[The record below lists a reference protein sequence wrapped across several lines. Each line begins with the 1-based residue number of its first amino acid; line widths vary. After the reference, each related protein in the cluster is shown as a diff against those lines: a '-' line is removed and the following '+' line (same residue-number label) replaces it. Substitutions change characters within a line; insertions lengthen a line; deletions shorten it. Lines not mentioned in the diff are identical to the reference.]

1 MRATP
6 ISDEV
11 PELMQDAWHLD
22 AHRGEM
28 PGMLDPAELVAA
40 VFNIPRRELA
50 IGDEVSTGMFGK
62 FYVDELSSQPDH
74 RSILLH
80 TRAPGLTS
88 RFAVAVRRYSDGSRE
103 AILHNSVH
111 PTSWLGRVY
120 FRFIEIGHH
129 LVMEVALRR
138 LARAA
143 RDSGS
148 AA

>member
-6 ISDEV
+6 ISEEV

-28 PGMLDPAELVAA
+28 RAMLSPAELVAA

-62 FYVDELSSQPDH
+62 FYVDDLSSEPNH

-80 TRAPGLTS
+80 TWAPGLTS
-88 RFAVAVRRYSDGSRE
+88 RFAVAVKRNSDGSHE
-103 AILHNSVH
+103 AILLNSVH
-111 PTSWLGRVY
+111 PNC
-120 FRFIEIGHH
+120 
-129 LVMEVALRR
+129 AP
-138 LARAA
+138 
-143 RDSGS
+143 
-148 AA
+148 